1 MYSMKTLWLRD
12 ETLFI
17 AVASQLREA
26 AARWM
31 RSEAVLELLTGT
43 CVEGERGG

>member
-1 MYSMKTLWLRD
+1 MYSMKTLWLRE

-31 RSEAVLELLTGT
+31 RSEAVLELFTRT
-43 CVEGERGG
+43 CGEGGRGR